1 MGTRNSASYEGR
13 RVMELVLRYLENAV
27 RFRNLAVAESN
38 PKLKAEL
45 EKQAETYHRLAVE
58 RG

>member
-1 MGTRNSASYEGR
+1 
-13 RVMELVLRYLENAV
+13 MELVLRYLENAV

-58 RG
+58 RAKERDLPLPHTDA